1 MRRPPKRGEERGKEE
16 EEGEEE
22 EVKEEEVKEEEEE
35 ESAARAG
42 RRSRSAR
49 FGGSISIQTRFASK
63 LINLNLHTVLCT
75 VLLLYTR
82 YCIYCTVP
90 YYIQ

>member
-1 MRRPPKRGEERGKEE
+1 VAVRRPPKRGEERGKEE
-16 EEGEEE
+16 EEEGE
-22 EVKEEEVKEEEEE
+22 EEEVKEEEEE

-75 VLLLYTR
+75 APVLYHIL
-82 YCIYCTVP
+82 
-90 YYIQ
+90 